1 MSNIDVV
8 QEREKRQQRIMTD
21 AFLDAL
27 EEHTRRALITDYHR
41 SDLK

>member
-1 MSNIDVV
+1 MEMSNIDVV

-27 EEHTRRALITDYHR
+27 EELEALESPTITGVT
-41 SDLK
+41 